1 MKKTLLF
8 IALWAGVKTAH
19 AQCPDLS
26 TARKPMASS
35 FHSSVIIDYNNTVRY
50 WGDGASPTTPGGH
63 VYVPNTLTGYAG
75 TPLSVAAGSI
85 GADAQHQLFLHTT
98 SGVYG
103 WGYSNRTIHRDTVGN
118 VRLQSIFLPVAIT
131 DVNFIE
137 ASNGGLALVTSIASG
152 GQVWVRKGAGST
164 GRIYGDNSTAIDTT
178 WHRVLTGP
186 GVPLTGVTRLS
197 FSSMAMMA
205 LTSSNTAYVWGD
217 STYLGDGSAAAHR
230 VYATAMVMPTG
241 VLPID
246 VNINSRPGENAAQ
259 LILGNDQRMYG
270 IGNNAS
276 SVLGQGAGA
285 TGKFTSWV
293 AVKGPNGVG
302 TLDNVVMIGSNNPYQ
317 YTTNAFAVGAL
328 TSAGKL
334 YLWGNNNYDMIGG
347 DTLTS
352 PSKDST
358 TYTVPRIPPNF
369 IYNNAAIGFFE
380 MGGHT
385 TAAFLAGS
393 SKFCYIGHKV
403 RGSMGDNDASGA
415 TNLTRKSFD
424 CVNTPEEFVCPPA
437 PAIGCPL
444 PSANDI
450 FASSNHA
457 TLVINGAPAVAF
469 WGEAASSA
477 EPGINLTAAKIL
489 YEYSG
494 RPIGVAASAISASS
508 SAQGTQ
514 MWVQT
519 DAGVWGWG
527 YSANT
532 IQTQR
537 LNSVP
542 ITSLAL
548 PSGVTAA
555 TTNFI
560 RSSRGGIALVTT
572 SGNIWIKAGPG
583 SVCSPRVYGDST
595 TTVLDTAWH
604 RVLTSDGSV
613 LGGVVELSFGGTAAL
628 AITSS
633 GTAYVWGDNIFL
645 GDGSAAA
652 NRRRAALMSLHTD
665 FTAGMKPRSA
675 EIIQSGALPAVQYIV
690 GANNKIYCIGSNA
703 NGALGNATPIATT
716 VNPSWGL
723 VSLTG
728 VRKMSSNNPFADG
741 FYSAGAILLTGNV
754 YLWGANTNGMLGA
767 GSATDLITPTVAS
780 GIPANDASNF
790 EMGGYETIIFS
801 KTNPSFYFAGRNRGG
816 SRANG
821 SPDGNVTTF
830 TLSGNVSN
838 CGAGAYNI
846 GGKLLN
852 DNNGM
857 TDNLVN
863 GTAMSSIRTT
873 PMYVDLLDEGGYV
886 IETKAIVGDTFTF
899 VGYPF
904 GNYYVKVTTQADTLF
919 KLAPATVLP
928 ANWVFTGEQIG
939 ITASVGVDTGAADG
953 RIAVPLQGNKTN
965 VNFGVQQ
972 LPAPVSA
979 TLNMRVNP
987 GGTNTSPI
995 TSAFTGIDT
1004 LGTISKIHITG
1015 FPSNATSI
1023 TIGGTTYTSAPGSW
1037 PVGGVTYTVAGTVVA
1052 LDPIDGAVTSVIPFR
1067 VIDNAGFESPA
1078 TANATIPF
1086 TLIPPVASN
1095 IIAPALNSSDTAR
1108 MIPQLKASNPSGVA
1122 ISSYEILTVP
1132 PVSEG
1137 KLYYCASAPA
1147 VCALGSLT
1155 QITAAVTLT
1164 PAQSASLY
1172 FDPAQLFTG
1181 NSSFTY
1187 RATDANSL
1195 VSNVAS
1201 YRIPVFNT
1209 PPVTQNIRTAQVL
1222 DTHAKVKIPSLLA
1235 ADADGSVVSYTVSSL
1250 PPASSGTLSYCS
1262 TGTDTCTGVRLT
1274 IPVSGSTTLSPA
1286 QMSTLKFHP
1295 VLGATGDYVFNYTAT
1310 DNNGLVSN
1318 TSTYTIPVVTLVGG
1332 NFPPVA
1338 TNITAQNINN
1348 SLGQTPIPN
1357 LLGTDPDGLIDHYT
1371 IGGTLPPAS
1380 EGVLY
1385 YCVTPGA
1392 GCATSAVTAGMTLTP
1407 AQAATLK
1414 FDPASGFVGV
1424 ASFTY
1429 TATDNNGTPLTSAPA
1444 TYRIPV
1450 VNNPPVAN
1458 PTSVAPILNTVT
1470 TPTLLS
1476 PLTGNDADGTVDSFN
1491 IVTVPPASSGTLQY
1505 CVTPGPGCAL
1515 TTIGTSGVS
1524 NLSPAQAAT
1533 IRFTPNSGFTG
1544 DYVFTFTTVDN
1555 NHQVS
1560 QPATYT
1566 VPVINTTAMRVGQP
1580 PVANSYNNAP
1590 ISSTATAALSSA
1602 LSGSDADGSVVNYT
1616 ITSIPAPSHGTLTY
1630 CTAAP
1635 SGCGTAVVVGT
1646 VLTPAQ
1652 ISSLIFT
1659 PNPDFIGIATFNY
1672 TNKDNDSNISNTA
1685 TVTIP
1690 VVNNPPYASNIN
1702 NSGIN
1707 RMSGAVTLN
1716 PLSSTDADGN
1726 VVSYT
1731 ILTVPTPDQGVLRLC
1746 TTPPS
1751 TGCTPVQPG
1760 TVLTGTEISRLSFTP
1775 DTLVH
1780 SPVVSFLYS
1789 STDNSSNKSNVAA
1802 VNIPI
1807 INAFELPIEL
1817 ISFNAFKQGRDAF
1830 LNWETAIEQEPV
1842 VYQLLNS
1849 TDGQNWTIADR
1860 QQSKGKGGITNHYSY
1875 LHTNRSGLQYYKLKI
1890 SSADNYTYSAV
1901 RKLTF
1906 DNAASYT
1913 LSLQPNPVTDK
1924 LFLST
1929 SDGSVMSEVAL
1940 YNSEGRMVLQLNQ
1953 LASGTAVDMS
1963 AFNAGLYMIRIVDQ
1977 HGETQTM
1984 KVTKK

>member
-8 IALWAGVKTAH
+8 TTLMAAGAAVF

-35 FHSSVIIDYNNTVRY
+35 FHSSVIIDYNKVVRC
-50 WGDGASPTTPGGH
+50 WGDGASPTSAGTHLYSP
-63 VYVPNTLTGYAG
+63 VTVSGYTG
-75 TPLSVAAGSI
+75 TPLSVAAGSVD
-85 GADAQHQLFLHTT
+85 ADASHQLYLHTSDT
-98 SGVYG
+98 LYG
-103 WGYSNRTIHRDTVGN
+103 WGYSNRTINATTAGN
-118 VRLQSIFLPVAIT
+118 VTLTRIPLPGGVRT
-131 DVNFIE
+131 SDVSFIE
-137 ASNGGLALVTSIASG
+137 ASTGGLAIITNSG
-152 GQVWVRKGAGST
+152 EVYVRKGNTTSGT
-164 GRIYGDNSTAIDTT
+164 GRIYGDGSTALDATT
-178 WHRVLTGP
+178 IWHQVLTGP

-197 FSSMAMMA
+197 FSARALMA
-205 LTSSNTAYVWGD
+205 LTSSNTVYVWGD
-217 STYLGDGSAAAHR
+217 ATYLGDGSGVTNR
-230 VYATAMVMPTG
+230 EYATLMTMPSGIT
-241 VLPID
+241 PTD
-246 VNINSRPGENAAQ
+246 VNINSRTGENAAQ
-259 LILGNDQRMYG
+259 FILGSDQRMYG
-270 IGNNAS
+270 VGNNAS
-276 SVLGQGAGA
+276 AVMGQGSAGSA
-285 TGKFTSWV
+285 TYASWV
-293 AVKGPNGVG
+293 AVKGPDGIG
-302 TLDNVVMIGSNNPYQ
+302 TLDDIVLIGSNNPYQ

-328 TSAGKL
+328 TSSGKL

-347 DTLTS
+347 DTLVS

-358 TYTVPRIPPNF
+358 TYTLPRIPPNF
-369 IYNNAAIGFFE
+369 TYSHAAIGYFE

-385 TAAFLAGS
+385 TAAFQAGS
-393 SKFCYIGHKV
+393 SKFCYIGHKI
-403 RGSMGDNDASGA
+403 RGSMGDAS
-415 TNLTRKSFD
+415 TSSSTRKSFD
-424 CVNTPEEFVCPPA
+424 CINTPEEFVCPPA

-477 EPGINLTAAKIL
+477 EPGINLTSAKTL
-489 YEYSG
+489 YEYNG
-494 RPIGVAASAISASS
+494 RPIGVAASAISAAS
-508 SAQGTQ
+508 SAPGTQ

-519 DAGVWGWG
+519 DSGVWGWG

-532 IQTQR
+532 IQALR

-555 TTNFI
+555 NTSFI

-572 SGNIWIKAGPG
+572 TGNVWIKAGPG

-604 RVLTSDGSV
+604 RVLTSSGSI
-613 LGGVVELSFGGTAAL
+613 LNGVVELSFGGTAAL

-633 GTAYVWGDNIFL
+633 GSAYVWGDNIFL
-645 GDGSAAA
+645 GDGTAATT
-652 NRRRAALMSLHTD
+652 RRRAALMTLHSD
-665 FTAGMKPRSA
+665 FSASMKPRSA

-703 NGALGNATPIATT
+703 NGALGNSTPIATT

-754 YLWGANTNGMLGA
+754 YLWGANTKGMLGA
-767 GSATDLITPTVAS
+767 GTASNLITPTVAS
-780 GIPANDASNF
+780 TIPANDASNF

-801 KTNPSFYFAGRNRGG
+801 KTNSRFYFAGRNRGG
-816 SRANG
+816 SKA
-821 SPDGNVTTF
+821 DGTLDDTSAVF
-830 TLSGNVSN
+830 TLAGTVSN

-863 GTAMSSIRTT
+863 GTAMSTIRTT

-939 ITASVGVDTGAADG
+939 ITASVGVDTGTADG
-953 RIAVPLQGNKTN
+953 KILVSLNGNKTN
-965 VNFGVQQ
+965 VNFGAQQ

-979 TLNMRVNP
+979 TLNTRVNP

-1023 TIGGTTYTSAPGSW
+1023 TIGATTYTSGTW
-1037 PVGGVTYTVAGTVVA
+1037 PAGGVTYTVAGTVVA
-1052 LDPIDGAVTSVIPFR
+1052 LDPVDGAVTSVIPFR
-1067 VIDNAGFESPA
+1067 VIDNANFESPGS
-1078 TANATIPF
+1078 ANATIPF
-1086 TLIPPVASN
+1086 TLIPPVANN
-1095 IIAPALNSSDTAR
+1095 IMAPALNSSDTAR
-1108 MIPQLKASNPSGVA
+1108 MIPQLKASNPSGTA
-1122 ISSYEILTVP
+1122 ITSYEILTVP
-1132 PVSEG
+1132 PLSEG

-1187 RATDANSL
+1187 RATDANAL
-1195 VSNVAS
+1195 VSNEAN
-1201 YRIPVFNT
+1201 YRIPVFNN
-1209 PPVTQNIRTAQVL
+1209 PPVTQNIKTAQVL
-1222 DTHAKVKIPSLLA
+1222 DTHSKVKIPGLLG
-1235 ADADGSVVSYTVSSL
+1235 ADVDGSVVSYTVLNL
-1250 PPASSGTLSYCS
+1250 PAASTGTLSYCS
-1262 TGTDTCTGVRLT
+1262 NGTDTCTGVRIT
-1274 IPVSGSTTLSPA
+1274 ISTAGSTTLTPA
-1286 QMSTLKFHP
+1286 QMGTLKFHP
-1295 VLGATGDYVFNYTAT
+1295 VPGATGDYVFSYTAT
-1310 DNNGLVSN
+1310 DNNSLVSN
-1318 TSTYTIPVVTLVGG
+1318 TSTYTIPVVTLIAG

-1338 TNITAQNINN
+1338 TNITSQNINN

-1380 EGVLY
+1380 QGVLY

-1392 GCATSAVTAGMTLTP
+1392 GCATSAVTTGMTLSP
-1407 AQAATLK
+1407 DQAATLK
-1414 FDPASGFVGV
+1414 FDPAPGFIGT

-1491 IVTVPPASSGTLQY
+1491 IVTVPAASSGILQY
-1505 CVTPGPGCAL
+1505 CIMPGAGCAL

-1524 NLSPAQAAT
+1524 NLTPAQAAT

-1555 NHQVS
+1555 NHQQS

-1566 VPVINTTAMRVGQP
+1566 VPVTGTNAMRVGQP
-1580 PVANSYNNAP
+1580 PVANSYSNAP
-1590 ISSTATAALSSA
+1590 ISSTATAALTSA

-1635 SGCGTAVVVGT
+1635 SGCGTAVAVGT
-1646 VLTPAQ
+1646 ILTPAQ
-1652 ISSLIFT
+1652 VSSLLFT
-1659 PNPDFIGIATFNY
+1659 PDTSFMGIATFNY

-1702 NSGIN
+1702 NPGIN
-1707 RMSGAVTLN
+1707 RTSAAVTLN
-1716 PLSSTDADGN
+1716 PLSSVDADGR

-1731 ILTVPTPDQGVLRLC
+1731 ILTVPTADQGVLRLC
-1746 TTPPS
+1746 TAPPS
-1751 TGCTPVQPG
+1751 GGCTVVQPG

-1780 SPVVSFLYS
+1780 SPVVSFLYAT
-1789 STDNSSNKSNVAA
+1789 TDNSGNKSNVAA

-1817 ISFNAFKQGRDAF
+1817 LSFNAFKQGNDAF
-1830 LNWETAIEQEPV
+1830 LKWETAIEKEAI
-1842 VYQLLNS
+1842 VYQLMNS
-1849 TDGQNWTIADR
+1849 SDGQNWTIVDR
-1860 QQSKGKGGITNHYSY
+1860 QNAKGQGGITNNYSY
-1875 LHTNRSGLQYYKLKI
+1875 LHTNRSGVQYYKLKI
-1890 SSADNYTYSAV
+1890 SSVDNYTYSQV

-1906 DNAASYT
+1906 GNAMSYSI
-1913 LSLQPNPVTDK
+1913 SLQPNPVTDK
-1924 LFLST
+1924 LYIST
-1929 SDGSVMSEVAL
+1929 SDGSVMSEVEL
-1940 YNSEGRMVLQLNQ
+1940 YNSEGKKVMHFSQ

-1963 AFNAGLYMIRIVDQ
+1963 GLNTGLYMIRILDQ
-1977 HGETQTM
+1977 NGETQTV